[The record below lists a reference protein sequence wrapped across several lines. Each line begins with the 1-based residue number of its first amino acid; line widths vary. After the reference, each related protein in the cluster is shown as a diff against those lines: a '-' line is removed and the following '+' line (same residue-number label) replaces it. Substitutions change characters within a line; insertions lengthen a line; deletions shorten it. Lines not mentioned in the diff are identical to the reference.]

1 MLPFLKFAYGI
12 GMAILS
18 CHSDAVRESFNKTE
32 TIMKVILLPFGSY
45 LVGESRD
52 QDFVAF
58 HFDQTLVELLD
69 DSTKCVEVE
78 AEHWNT
84 TSVSMGA
91 KKAGFPDPDI
101 WMSDQVGDMKPII
114 VANLVKDYPRA
125 AGYVQMVMGCCV
137 TLQGGDTVLKEAL
150 DANVRRWC
158 EGIPHLPNLRKRAFS
173 RIQRDAYVQGLGF
186 FNTKSEIAQAA
197 EALQLANFSD
207 ALAFLTGHDAPG
219 WNEPD
224 PIYKMIGVLTYQS
237 EHGCILS
244 IPDLEERDAWR
255 MYLTPIESRDGRV
268 CVFWEEI
275 YTYKSSSGVI
285 EIEKETWSMLL
296 SIDLKEVQ

>member
-1 MLPFLKFAYGI
+1 
-12 GMAILS
+12 
-18 CHSDAVRESFNKTE
+18 
-32 TIMKVILLPFGSY
+32 MKVILLPFGSY

-69 DSTKCVEVE
+69 D
-78 AEHWNT
+78 
-84 TSVSMGA
+84 
-91 KKAGFPDPDI
+91 
-101 WMSDQVGDMKPII
+101 
-114 VANLVKDYPRA
+114 
-125 AGYVQMVMGCCV
+125 
-137 TLQGGDTVLKEAL
+137 
-150 DANVRRWC
+150 
-158 EGIPHLPNLRKRAFS
+158 S

-207 ALAFLTGHDAPG
+207 ALAFLTGQNAPG

-237 EHGCILS
+237 KHGCILS
-244 IPDLEERDAWR
+244 VPGMGKRDAGR